1 MIPSIHKLEEG
12 RHVSVLPAGRH
23 DQFVQDGRTAL
34 PSVRVLFM
42 SQDWKG
48 ACAQILISYTVKSRS
63 SRVKLLS
70 SSKKSAF
77 KSFSDMH

>member
-1 MIPSIHKLEEG
+1 LIPSIHELEEG
-12 RHVSVLPAGRH
+12 RHVSVLPAGGH
-23 DQFVQDGRTAL
+23 DQFVQYGCPAL
-34 PSVRVLFM
+34 PSVRVLM
-42 SQDWKG
+42 RQGWKG
-48 ACAQILISYTVKSRS
+48 KACSDFRSYTVKSRS